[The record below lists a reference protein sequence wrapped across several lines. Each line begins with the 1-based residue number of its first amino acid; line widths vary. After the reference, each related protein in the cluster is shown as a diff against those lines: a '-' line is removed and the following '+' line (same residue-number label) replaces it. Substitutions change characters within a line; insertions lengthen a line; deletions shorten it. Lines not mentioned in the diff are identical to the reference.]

1 MTSRKTL
8 FAGETGDVMWIEG
21 SSFYPQSNIL
31 VTISSA
37 EGERSAFIAD
47 GTISQLD
54 ASLLV
59 DAPEVAASPAK
70 INKFNKIGKV
80 TSIIGYSFA
89 AILLIFSG
97 FSFTGNA
104 KARIVLTG
112 SMEPTISVGDIIIT
126 TPITRKAPHVGD
138 VVAYDAKRFNG
149 EKVAIFS
156 HRIIGGDIKS
166 GFIMKGDAN
175 KSPDPQK
182 PTGQDILGVVIFVIP
197 VIGKFLTMKALFLII
212 PSIFGFWLILN
223 AMKNVE

>member
-8 FAGETGDVMWIEG
+8 FAGESGDVMWIEG
-21 SSFYPQSNIL
+21 SSLYPQSNIL

-37 EGERSAFIAD
+37 EGERSAFISD

-59 DAPEVAASPAK
+59 DAPEVAVSPAK
-70 INKFNKIGKV
+70 ANKFRKFGRAV
-80 TSIIGYSFA
+80 SIAGYSLA
-89 AILLIFSG
+89 AVLLIFSG

-112 SMEPTISVGDIIIT
+112 SMEPAISVGDIIIT
-126 TPITRKAPHVGD
+126 TPVTRKDPKVGD
-138 VVAYDAKRFNG
+138 VIAYDAKRFNG

-182 PTGQDILGVVIFVIP
+182 PTSQDILGVVIFVIP

>member
-1 MTSRKTL
+1 MTSRKSL
-8 FAGETGDVMWIEG
+8 FLDESGDVMWIEG
-21 SSFYPQSNIL
+21 SSSYSQSNIL
-31 VTISSA
+31 ITISSG
-37 EGERSAFIAD
+37 EGERSAFISD
-47 GTISQLD
+47 GVISELE

-59 DAPEVAASPAK
+59 DAPEVANSTVK
-70 INKFNKIGKV
+70 KNKFKGIGRAV
-80 TSIIGYSFA
+80 SIIGYSFA
-89 AILLIFSG
+89 AVLLIFSG

-112 SMEPTISVGDIIIT
+112 SMEPAISVGDIIIT
-126 TPITRKAPHVGD
+126 TPITRKEPKVGD
-138 VVAYDAKRFNG
+138 VIAYDAKRFNG

-182 PTGQDILGVVIFVIP
+182 PTSQDILGVVVFVIP
-197 VIGKFLTMKALFLII
+197 LIGKFLTAKALFLIV

-223 AMKNVE
+223 AIKNVE

>member
-21 SSFYPQSNIL
+21 NAFYPQSNIL
-31 VTISSA
+31 ITISSA
-37 EGERSAFIAD
+37 EGERSAFISD

-59 DAPEVAASPAK
+59 EAPEGAASPAK
-70 INKFNKIGKV
+70 INKFNKFGKIA
-80 TSIIGYSFA
+80 SIIGYSFA

>member
-8 FAGETGDVMWIEG
+8 FAGESGDVMWIEG

-112 SMEPTISVGDIIIT
+112 SMEPIIT